1 MSSNMTYALH
11 PGSRDSRGRRER
23 RKAETRARLLSAARR
38 LFVQRGYDATRPQ
51 DVAEAADVAVGTFY
65 AHFSDKRGAFLA
77 FTEEAAA
84 ELMER
89 IRTASSEAGSFEER
103 LRRSLE
109 ALLAFAEEQPG
120 ILGAAFADAA
130 VIAAGLP
137 RAASLR
143 ERFARA
149 LAQTLRQESA
159 RGALHLVGDAEVVA
173 HGIVGFVQGALAHG
187 TTHGMDAAALAET
200 VTSFVGAALTNAPE
214 PARPGGARG

>member
-1 MSSNMTYALH
+1 MISALD
-11 PGSRDSRGRRER
+11 PTAGELPGRRER
-23 RKAETRARLLSAARR
+23 RKAQTRARLLGAARR

-89 IRTASSEAGSFEER
+89 IRAASADAGSFEER
-103 LRRSLE
+103 LDRSLQ
-109 ALLAFAEEQPG
+109 ALLTFAEEQPG
-120 ILGAAFADAA
+120 ILGAAFTDAA

-137 RAASLR
+137 RGTGIR

-149 LAQTLRQESA
+149 LAQTLGQEAA
-159 RGALHLVGDAEVVA
+159 RGTLHLEGDPEVVA

-187 TTHGMDAAALAET
+187 TARGLDAATLGRT
-200 VTSFVGAALTNAPE
+200 VTAFVCSALGASAGPRH
-214 PARPGGARG
+214 PDGGPR